1 MTRGGS
7 QKNFVQE
14 NFVRRPCS
22 TNQKVVQGN
31 SPLHFVH
38 FNGVVCS
45 DGTWTGPES
54 DPGKGLDGT
63 LRDSNRRLG
72 LSDQYDWTTGVLDNG
87 YEWRKF
93 RVVPC
98 LHPLRPPLSFTSFT
112 GGRNRSAFGLPW
124 GGQGSFPLY
133 GGPFARSYSVSIYG
147 PKISCAYVFFL
158 PPLFCQRI
166 PAFWPQTLG

>member
-7 QKNFVQE
+7 QKNLVQE

-22 TNQKVVQGN
+22 TYQKIVQRN

-45 DGTWTGPES
+45 DGTWTGPDRTQARVWMAPPETVT
-54 DPGKGLDGT
+54 DVWAFLT
-63 LRDSNRRLG
+63 N
-72 LSDQYDWTTGVLDNG
+72 TTGRPGCWTMDMNG
-87 YEWRKF
+87 GSSASYLACT
-93 RVVPC
+93 PC
-98 LHPLRPPLSFTSFT
+98 VPLSCTSFT
-112 GGRNRSAFGLPW
+112 RGRNRSAFGLPW
-124 GGQGSFPLY
+124 GGQGSFPLCS
-133 GGPFARSYSVSIYG
+133 GPFAQSYSVSIYG
-147 PKISCAYVFFL
+147 PKESCAYVFFL